1 MLYNYRMWLAR
12 RRIVRRNRR
21 RGVLEFL
28 GTWLPIWCG
37 LTVLFC
43 ALLRPLGCMLLMLI
57 PAWVIGRYFV
67 ARRRGDIVI
76 QKIYGIIRLNH
87 PLSENLLLAAN
98 CDRGTVG
105 VRLRALS
112 ELLQQGLPLAEALR
126 LALPELPAADCV
138 SIDEADRSGR
148 LRQELERLNA
158 RRNGWPVTSE
168 LDASYGL
175 YILATLCV
183 LLFAI
188 AGICTFV
195 EPKYRSMLREYGFS
209 FGNHW
214 FTRVIIA
221 EPSQLWTQILA
232 IAIAAAI
239 VAAGAALR
247 RLVMPFFRTGT
258 VTIYIRDRVA
268 WWLPI
273 LGPMIRWRSWSDGTR
288 ILAQGIA
295 AGQLLPEVSQSA
307 AMAVCSRVARRRFR
321 QWRERMLAGMSA
333 DSAARRSGLPRIVF
347 RALAQPLGSTGSAL
361 ALVAGYYDLK
371 YRRRVEIIRAVSIPL
386 AVLCMGTLVL
396 MVCLAL
402 YVPYVELLQVIG
414 GGGG

>member
-1 MLYNYRMWLAR
+1 MLKNLRIRMAR
-12 RRIVRRNRR
+12 RRIARRQRQ

-28 GTWLPIWCG
+28 GTWLPVWCFTAVLLFLVSG
-37 LTVLFC
+37 LGDVL
-43 ALLRPLGCMLLMLI
+43 LLMI
-57 PAWVIGRYFV
+57 PVWVIGRYFI
-67 ARRRGDIVI
+67 ARRRSDIVI
-76 QKIYGIIRLNH
+76 QKIYSIIRLNH
-87 PLSENLLLAAN
+87 QLPENLLSAAN
-98 CDRGTVG
+98 CDAGAVG
-105 VRLRALS
+105 VRLHILS
-112 ELLQQGLPLAEALR
+112 ELLRQGLPLAEALR
-126 LALPELPAADCV
+126 LALPELPAADCA

-158 RRNGWPVTSE
+158 RGKRWPFTSE
-168 LDASYGL
+168 LDGSYWFYVIATFGFFIFAAAGFANL
-175 YILATLCV
+175 VAPKLRKMFHAYGIPFENQWLSQVIFRVPKWWWMPILA
-183 LLFAI
+183 
-188 AGICTFV
+188 FV
-195 EPKYRSMLREYGFS
+195 AVVAVG
-209 FGNHW
+209 
-214 FTRVIIA
+214 
-221 EPSQLWTQILA
+221 
-232 IAIAAAI
+232 
-239 VAAGAALR
+239 AAGAALR

-273 LGPMIRWRSWSDGTR
+273 LGPLIRWRAWSDGTR

-295 AGQLLPEVSQSA
+295 AGQPLPEVSQSA

-321 QWRERMLAGMSA
+321 QWRERMLAGMPA
-333 DSAARRSGLPRIVF
+333 DSAARKSGLPRIIC

-361 ALVAGYYDLK
+361 RLVAGYYDLK